1 MHRCGHDDARACRSV
16 APIEMGYGGLARRVR
31 GLCPWE
37 VREAIPQQDAE
48 KEAPPD
54 EVEANQN
61 CGVEITM

>member
-1 MHRCGHDDARACRSV
+1 
-16 APIEMGYGGLARRVR
+16 MGCGGLARRLR
-31 GLCPWE
+31 GLCPLE
-37 VREAIPQQDAE
+37 VREAILQQDAE